1 MSYKSIANTD
11 MVNLQ
16 NCEDEPI
23 HIPGS
28 IQPHGFL
35 LAVDSAT
42 KHVRFCSGNISQ
54 FLGHSHEQVL
64 KKTLQE
70 LFTPEQY
77 DVVTTYLKKF
87 KSSYSAPM
95 LLKLGDRMLTCLV
108 HLSGDL
114 QVLEFEAVSE
124 QQIAVSDVYQQTH
137 QFTFLM
143 ESAGSLQQLAQLVA
157 EEVRKTTEFDRV
169 MVYKF
174 DGDHNGHVIAESRKD
189 DIEPFF
195 DLHYPASD
203 IPAQARALY
212 LKNLLRIIVD
222 VNYDPVPI
230 FTAADNPEKNLDLT
244 HSVLRSVSP
253 IHVQYLKNMGVNASM
268 SVSLVHEQ
276 RLWGLIAC
284 HHHSPKFIPGD
295 LRLAAQLQG
304 HFFTSQ
310 ITVRERAE
318 EYQIAL
324 GIEHAL
330 NDMLGKLATTE
341 KISFNELI
349 LDENLLRLTNA
360 SGVVLSVNNRVYSS
374 GVLPGGDDIHKLL
387 NWLMVYSPSASFSTS
402 NLTKIYPDAAAFCDK
417 VSGVTFH
424 SLGSGNG
431 NCIVWCRNEVV
442 QDVKWGG
449 RPDEKDL
456 SPGAGSLTPRKSFEI
471 WSETKRCHATPWAN
485 PEIQAAT
492 NFAHSLQR
500 HVHMAFLQKE
510 EAKQRQL
517 NTRLLE
523 ANAELENLYWIGSH
537 DLKEPLRKIQLF
549 ASRIIDERDPA
560 DIEMIFSSVKR
571 MNNSAKRMQLLIAD
585 ILAYSKLSKSE
596 EGFKIQDLNLI
607 IQAVSIELQTDIT
620 DKNATIQTDGLPTIN
635 GISSFLQQLF
645 VNIFRNSLKF
655 ARPGIAPLI
664 TVKYDGLQAYE
675 NGDPEIKYHQIRVV
689 DNGIGFEPQ
698 YSEAIF
704 KVFTRL
710 HTQSE
715 YPGSGVGLALCRKIM
730 TNHNGFI
737 RATSS
742 AGEGTSIEL
751 YFPDNN
757 AT

>member
-35 LAVDSAT
+35 LAVDKTTSLI
-42 KHVRFCSGNISQ
+42 RFCSGNIAR
-54 FLGHSHEQVL
+54 FLEHSHEEVL
-64 KKTLQE
+64 RKTLQE
-70 LFTPEQY
+70 IFSREQY
-77 DVVTTYLKKF
+77 EIVTTYLRSF

-95 LLKLGDRMLTCLV
+95 LLKVGDRMLTCSV

-114 QVLEFEAVSE
+114 QVLEFEPVSE
-124 QQIAVSDVYQQTH
+124 QSIAVSDVYEQTR
-137 QFTFLM
+137 QFTYLM
-143 ESAGSLQQLAQLVA
+143 ESAGNLQQLAQLVA
-157 EEVRKTTEFDRV
+157 EEVRKTTGFDRV

-174 DGDHNGHVIAESRKD
+174 DGDNNGHVIAESRKD

-222 VNYDPVPI
+222 VSYEPVHI
-230 FTAADNPEKNLDLT
+230 FTAADNPDKNLDLT

-253 IHVQYLKNMGVNASM
+253 IHVQYLQNMGVSASM

-276 RLWGLIAC
+276 KLWGLIAC

-310 ITVRERAE
+310 ISVRERAE

-330 NDMLGKLATTE
+330 NDMLGKLSTTD
-341 KISFNELI
+341 KIAFNELI
-349 LDENLLRLTNA
+349 LEENLLKLTNA
-360 SGVVLSVNNRVYSS
+360 SGVILSVNNRIYSN
-374 GVLPGGDDIHKLL
+374 GILPGEDDIKKLL
-387 NWLMVYSPSASFSTS
+387 NWLMVYSPTS
-402 NLTKIYPDAAAFCDK
+402 NFSESNLKAIYPDSAAYCDK
-417 VSGVTFH
+417 VSGVSFH

-431 NCIVWCRNEVV
+431 NCIVWCRQEVV
-442 QDVKWGG
+442 QEVRWGG
-449 RPDEKDL
+449 RPDEKE
-456 SPGAGSLTPRKSFEI
+456 AGSDAVSLTPRKSFEI
-471 WSETKRCHATPWAN
+471 WSETKRCYARAWAN

-517 NTRLLE
+517 NIKLLE

-560 DIEMIFSSVKR
+560 DIEMIFNSVKR

-596 EGFKIQDLNLI
+596 EGFRVQDLNMI
-607 IQAVSIELQTDIT
+607 IQLVIAELHTDIT
-620 DKNATIQTDGLPTIN
+620 DKNASVKSGNLPTIN

-655 ARPGIAPLI
+655 SKAGIAPEI
-664 TVKYDGLQAYE
+664 VVTYDGLQDYQ
-675 NGDPEIKYHQIRVV
+675 NGDPDFKYHRVSV
-689 DNGIGFEPQ
+689 SDNGIGFDPQ

-730 TNHNGFI
+730 ASHNGYI
-737 RATSS
+737 QATSS
-742 AGEGTSIEL
+742 LGEGTAIEL
-751 YFPDNN
+751 YFPANEQ
-757 AT
+757 T